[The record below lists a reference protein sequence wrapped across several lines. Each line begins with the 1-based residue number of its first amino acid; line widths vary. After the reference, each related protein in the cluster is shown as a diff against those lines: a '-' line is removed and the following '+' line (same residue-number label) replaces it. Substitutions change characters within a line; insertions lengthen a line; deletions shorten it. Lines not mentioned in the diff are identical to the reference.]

1 MDHDNPKIKAL
12 EALMT
17 GSRDGTDSVDNAV
30 SVADQK
36 PQASPSVNCH
46 QKPKSISPQVHIST
60 GFSQGDDSEM
70 RSRDGVFSNIVDDAS
85 RTSGAGAGSA
95 ATGGMVL
102 TATGATKRSRD
113 DGGVSTP
120 AGSST
125 TAEGAQGGARS
136 GSGGR
141 KRSRKS
147 APVKRGST
155 ISGPGGNST
164 PTDAGASTRGVTR
177 GRTAS
182 GGDIGT
188 GGGDSRLSRGGNN
201 SRSSPQARA
210 VGMNASGAL
219 SNGSDSQSRRRASP
233 GPGTSG
239 GSASKPISSYFRT
252 SGGVSPAP
260 ALPSAPPTADTGLF
274 ASSPHSR
281 SLPGTRQATGGARG
295 GTASSSAA
303 SSQAN
308 TQRALAAAAPPQ
320 APTPPPA
327 ALVRQLHDS
336 NAERAALQEHIQTL
350 QTELARQQQEL
361 VALSERAHNDKKAHS
376 EKQGE
381 VRSRLEE
388 FVRDL
393 NRAAQRA
400 LRRAL
405 MDEQHRI
412 GRVVPHRTG
421 PQTVI
426 EAWEDGV
433 EVRNAREEAKRI
445 AAKIEELTKLRR
457 TMTRGAKKRPSSA
470 TPTSSGEPG
479 TPNAGPGNFT
489 NESSLSMGPPS
500 VRANA
505 LTRDVLAE
513 LGAIERED
521 SVRMQLS
528 ALKREESKLSERIS
542 QLEHSKALLIKE
554 LKRVR
559 DEDASALAHRPTL
572 NERYLLLSMLGKGG
586 FSEVWKALDL
596 TTAKEVAVK
605 VHQLN
610 PSWGE
615 SKKQNYIR
623 HATREY
629 AIHKT
634 LLHPH
639 VVKLHDVFEID
650 MNSFAT
656 VLEYCRGT
664 DLDHVLKGQGCLP
677 EREARA
683 IIMQVLSAL
692 RYLNKV
698 DDDAGSGGSMAS
710 AGSSSGDSSSSKRGR
725 IIHYDL
731 KPANIL
737 FDESRAVKVTDFG
750 LSKIMDDSSGP
761 EASSMELTSQGAGT
775 YYYLPPECFQT
786 GAAPRISSKVDVWSV
801 GVILYQMLFGKRP
814 FGEGQSQ
821 QAILD
826 EKIILR
832 AHDVYFPAKPSVTP
846 EAKAFIKRC
855 LTHAAALR
863 PDVAAICADPYLRLK
878 LK

>member
-1 MDHDNPKIKAL
+1 M
-12 EALMT
+12 
-17 GSRDGTDSVDNAV
+17 
-30 SVADQK
+30 
-36 PQASPSVNCH
+36 QAY
-46 QKPKSISPQVHIST
+46 IST

-70 RSRDGVFSNIVDDAS
+70 RSRDGVFAGVADDSS
-85 RTSGAGAGSA
+85 RQSGTGTGSA
-95 ATGGMVL
+95 AGVTV
-102 TATGATKRSRD
+102 TGAGKRGRD
-113 DGGVSTP
+113 DNGATPP
-120 AGSST
+120 AGTSAADATHS
-125 TAEGAQGGARS
+125 GARS

-155 ISGPGGNST
+155 IG
-164 PTDAGASTRGVTR
+164 
-177 GRTAS
+177 TAS
-182 GGDIGT
+182 GTAGGTAGGATTPSTGAQTSAGRARAASGGGASGGNT
-188 GGGDSRLSRGGNN
+188 GGSDSRQSRGGTN

-210 VGMNASGAL
+210 ASVQVTTGAL
-219 SNGSDSQSRRRASP
+219 SNGSDSQSRIRRSP
-233 GPGTSG
+233 NAGTSAG
-239 GSASKPISSYFRT
+239 GVGSAAKPISSYFRT
-252 SGGVSPAP
+252 GGSTIP
-260 ALPSAPPTADTGLF
+260 ALPSAPPSANTGLF

-281 SLPGTRQATGGARG
+281 SLPPAPVPAV
-295 GTASSSAA
+295 AA
-303 SSQAN
+303 AVKS
-308 TQRALAAAAPPQ
+308 AAAAAAAAGSQ
-320 APTPPPA
+320 PPPA

-336 NAERAALQEHIQTL
+336 NAERAALQEHIESLKSEL
-350 QTELARQQQEL
+350 QRQQREL
-361 VALSERAHNDKKAHS
+361 SVLNERAHSDKQAHS
-376 EKQGE
+376 EQQGE
-381 VRSRLEE
+381 VKARLES

-393 NRAAQRA
+393 NRSSQRA

-433 EVRNAREEAKRI
+433 DVRNAREEAKRI
-445 AAKIEELTKLRR
+445 AGKIDELTKLRR
-457 TMTRGAKKRPSSA
+457 SMARTSKKRSTSS
-470 TPTSSGEPG
+470 TPTSAAEPG
-479 TPNAGPGNFT
+479 TPTASPGNFT
-489 NESSLSMGPPS
+489 NDSSLSAMAPPS
-500 VRANA
+500 SRSLC

-528 ALKREESKLSERIS
+528 ALKREESKVAERIT
-542 QLEHSKALLIKE
+542 QLEHAKALLIKE

-559 DEDASALAHRPTL
+559 DEDSSALGHRPTL

-610 PSWGE
+610 PAWGD

-634 LLHPH
+634 LQHPH
-639 VVKLHDVFEID
+639 VVRLHDVFEID
-650 MNSFAT
+650 LNSFAT

-664 DLDHVLKGQGCLP
+664 DLDHVLKGQGLLP

-698 DDDAGSGGSMAS
+698 EDDGSSQNQSSAAS
-710 AGSSSGDSSSSKRGR
+710 AGSSSGDSSANKRGR

-737 FDESRAVKVTDFG
+737 FDDSRAVKVTDFG
-750 LSKIMDDSSGP
+750 LSKIMDDSAGP

-786 GAAPRISSKVDVWSV
+786 GAPPRISSKVDVWSV
-801 GVILYQMLFGKRP
+801 GVIFFQVLFGKRP
-814 FGEGQSQ
+814 FGEGQTQ
-821 QAILD
+821 QTILD

-832 AHDVYFPAKPSVTP
+832 AHEVTFPVKPSVTP
-846 EAKAFIKRC
+846 EAKAFIRRC
-855 LTHAAALR
+855 LTHSAALR